1 MFQNKLKVN
10 SIPLSAGQVLS
21 DVESSSTFDTRQLA
35 TSLPLSLVCR
45 TSGICQQP
53 VPESPKYYQNHWA
66 LCKVTY
72 LTCLQSDDRLQ
83 NVDFQKQIM

>member
-1 MFQNKLKVN
+1 MFQNELKVN

-35 TSLPLSLVCR
+35 TSLPLPLVCR

-53 VPESPKYYQNHWA
+53 VPESPKYYQNH
-66 LCKVTY
+66 
-72 LTCLQSDDRLQ
+72 
-83 NVDFQKQIM
+83 